1 MGETPYH
8 QSADQE
14 PIEMRCHINLP
25 GLQ

>member
-8 QSADQE
+8 QSANQE
-14 PIEMRCHINLP
+14 PIEMQCHINLP